1 MPPWNRGYPAHPIDV
16 DFASR
21 LWHHRKYRN
30 EHMKLSNFSL
40 ALVMMVGLASASLAA
55 DYADWVAKGYR
66 WSAVHGRVAFVKK
79 EEAMSAGNK
88 SKSDSTG
95 HGYYLRPGK
104 LVLVLETDDASGL
117 SRIRMNGAASPLW
130 TATKNLSSRPV
141 KNARGVIE
149 SPESTGLRPHASQR
163 YGKPGG
169 NPTPSK

>member
-1 MPPWNRGYPAHPIDV
+1 MWTSLCCSGIIAE
-16 DFASR
+16 
-21 LWHHRKYRN
+21 YRN

-40 ALVMMVGLASASLAA
+40 ALAMMVGLASVSLAA
-55 DYADWVAKGYR
+55 DYTDWVAKGYR

-141 KNARGVIE
+141 TNARGVIE
-149 SPESTGLRPHASQR
+149 SPESTGLRAHASQR

-169 NPTPSK
+169 NPSPSK